1 MQLAAFSS
9 FEKSK
14 LTKGR
19 VKAALLSAVVEVPPS
34 Q

>member
-1 MQLAAFSS
+1 MQLAAFCS

-14 LTKGR
+14 LTEGR

-34 Q
+34 W